1 MAAPSYGQGAYSLE
15 EIEYILA
22 TAFTGFTAARFESA
36 PENSSAS
43 AELVVHTGFWG
54 CGAFGGNRVLMAL
67 LQLLAAR
74 LSQIDQLIFHTHLP
88 AGSAAF
94 QQAKE
99 ILHGDLIPTG
109 NQVGVAL
116 LLKQIQEMGFQWGVS
131 DGN

>member
-36 PENSSAS
+36 SENSSTS
-43 AELVVHTGFWG
+43 AEVIVHTGFWG

-67 LQLLAAR
+67 LQLLAAQF
-74 LSQIDQLIFHTHLP
+74 SQIDQLVFHTHQP
-88 AGSAAF
+88 VGSAAF

-99 ILHGDLIPTG
+99 LQAKLILTREQIE
-109 NQVGVAL
+109 VAAL
-116 LLKQIQEMGFQWGVS
+116 VKQIKEMEFQWGVS

>member
-1 MAAPSYGQGAYSLE
+1 MAAPSYGQGVYSLE

-22 TAFTGFTAARFESA
+22 TAFTGFMAARFESA
-36 PENSSAS
+36 PENSSTS

-74 LSQIDQLIFHTHLP
+74 LSQLDQLVFHTHLP

-94 QQAKE
+94 QQASK
-99 ILHGDLIPTG
+99 IWQCDLFREG
-109 NQVGVAL
+109 HQVEVASL
-116 LLKQIQEMGFQWGVS
+116 LEQIQEMRFQWGVS